1 MNPSSLMSLCR
12 DVVVRHVYYV
22 DRVND
27 AFVERTGLIPLKD
40 LQKLSGLPH
49 LKVECGDVYFMDYF
63 YKNIEKGMLYAA
75 RYGIHS
81 LFVLFD
87 NEREFKTYR
96 KHAFGVLREPRR
108 TIDFQD
114 AVVIGGNL
122 EIMKTTFS
130 TVRYNMLYAAVA
142 YKHFHVV
149 DYCLSQQVP
158 IIARTL
164 NMAIKCN
171 TSTSMLIK
179 LFDRIVI
186 RDIVDEMSLYKP
198 DFIHSTFSKLLNE
211 LVFRRVIKYYITK
224 NPTKSKRMA
233 WYDNKKFND
242 IDYTYGLVEVC
253 TSKNP
258 SKQRFDKILNDIHQL
273 RVSSREKHV
282 EIYIIAIG
290 MIINRMRKDK

>member
-63 YKNIEKGMLYAA
+63 YKNIERGMLYAA

-81 LFVLFD
+81 LFALFD

-96 KHAFGVLREPRR
+96 KQAFG
-108 TIDFQD
+108 TIDFHD

-158 IIARTL
+158 YIARTL
-164 NMAIKCN
+164 NIAIKCN

-179 LFDRIVI
+179 LFDRVVI

-211 LVFRRVIKYYITK
+211 LVFRRVIKYYIKK

-233 WYDNKKFND
+233 MYECSNNEKFNH
-242 IDYTYGLVEVC
+242 IDYIYGLVEVC

-258 SKQRFDKILNDIHQL
+258 SKQRFDKILNDIQQL
-273 RVSSREKHV
+273 RFSSHEKHV
-282 EIYIIAIG
+282 EMYTIAIG
-290 MIINRMRKDK
+290 IIINRMRK